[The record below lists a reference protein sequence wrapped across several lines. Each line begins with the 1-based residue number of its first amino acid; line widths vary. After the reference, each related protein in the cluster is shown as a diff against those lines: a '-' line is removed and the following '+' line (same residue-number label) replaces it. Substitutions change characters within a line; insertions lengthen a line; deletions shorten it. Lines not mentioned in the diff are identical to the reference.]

1 MAYTIPEYVDT
12 TEQAIL
18 AVASAVKGEQ
28 VTGGDGNVGTA
39 LDILADALAG
49 ENVQVPM
56 TQQGA
61 ILALA
66 QYVGGG
72 GGGVTLGDINY
83 KLLARTADD
92 PEPAVGGD
100 VLGYGTL
107 ALSAGYI
114 GDTIAAIMPS
124 AIAAGMDAIT
134 QPIEGEQ
141 ASFWLVTAGENGLIT
156 AVETPAI
163 DYTVETI
170 GGSPCAKFTVPE
182 DVDGKYLVV
191 GTISGGK

>member
-72 GGGVTLGDINY
+72 GGGGTTEVWFWNGSQ
-83 KLLARTADD
+83 
-92 PEPAVGGD
+92 D
-100 VLGYGTL
+100 VS
-107 ALSAGYI
+107 ALDQYI
-114 GDTIAAIMPS
+114 GVSRVIGVDYEESTF
-124 AIAAGMDAIT
+124 IT
-134 QPIEGEQ
+134 EPCEVEQ
-141 ASFWLVTAGENGLIT
+141 VTTSDGENTVYGVHVTGVPVGAALV
-156 AVETPAI
+156 AEPPLMHSLEGFSFGYSVESFPPIYVGETG
-163 DYTVETI
+163 TVMMPLE
-170 GGSPCAKFTVPE
+170 GYVQ
-182 DVDGKYLVV
+182 
-191 GTISGGK
+191 SGVYALLSQA